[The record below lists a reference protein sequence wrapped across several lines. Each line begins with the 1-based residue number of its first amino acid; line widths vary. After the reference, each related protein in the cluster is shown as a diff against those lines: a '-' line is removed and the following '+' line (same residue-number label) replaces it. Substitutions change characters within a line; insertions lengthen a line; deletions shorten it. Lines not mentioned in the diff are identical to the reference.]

1 MDEHARQRYARHIQ
15 LPELGEAG
23 QQTLLDSHALIVGL
37 GGLGSPVAMYL
48 AAAGLGRLT
57 LVDFDQV
64 DLSNLQ
70 RQIIH
75 TERDVGRLKVESAAE
90 HIAALNPAVQVAT
103 VPTVLAGDEL
113 AQAVAAADVVVDCT
127 DNFTTRFELNRACW
141 ASGTPLVMGAAVRY
155 EGQVSVFDPRQ
166 EGSPCYQCLY
176 KPGGEEGEA
185 CSQVGILAP
194 AVGIIGSIQAA
205 ETLKLLAG
213 FPSLVGRL
221 LLMDARTMEW
231 RVVRLRRDP
240 ACPICAG
247 H

>member
-1 MDEHARQRYARHIQ
+1 MHDAQRQRYARHLQ

-23 QQTLLDSHALIVGL
+23 QRTLLASHALIVGL

-48 AAAGLGRLT
+48 AAAGVGRLT
-57 LVDFDQV
+57 LVDFDLV
-64 DLSNLQ
+64 DRSNLQ

-90 HIAALNPAVQVAT
+90 HLRALNPEVTVAT
-103 VPTVLAGDEL
+103 VPTVLEGEEL
-113 AQAVAAADVVVDCT
+113 TEAVAAADVVVDCT
-127 DNFTTRFELNRACW
+127 DNFTTRFQLNRACF
-141 ASGTPLVMGAAVRY
+141 ATGTPLVMGAAVRY
-155 EGQVSVFDPRQ
+155 EGQVSVFDPRVAQ
-166 EGSPCYQCLY
+166 APCYQCLY
-176 KPGGEEGEA
+176 RPGGEEGEA

-194 AVGIIGSIQAA
+194 AVGIIGSIQAT

-240 ACPICAG
+240 ACPVCAG
-247 H
+247 R